1 MSDKST
7 TVRVKP
13 YTKELI
19 IKHSRAKNL
28 TQNDLVEKAILVAEK
43 MNFEYNLPL
52 KEIEKMQVSQ
62 TNRLIGFLKTQ
73 DKNLKQT
80 EENIYHFFQKR
91 LKEDRREVLEYLSLN
106 LSQQIREETEIFFKN
121 DKESGEDFTK
131 LFFHFFNKIYEN
143 LRKDIN
149 TIT

>member
-7 TVRVKP
+7 TIRVKP

-19 IKHSRAKNL
+19 IKHSRAKRL

-43 MNFEYNLPL
+43 MNFEYDLPL

-80 EENIYHFFQKR
+80 EENIYHFFQNR

-106 LSQQIREETEIFFKN
+106 LSQQIREETEMFFKN

-149 TIT
+149 TIA